1 LKMSKDFKVKFSKFK
16 EKIKLK
22 LIIKSTLTKK
32 EMMTTQFLQIN

>member
-1 LKMSKDFKVKFSKFK
+1 MSKDFKVKFSKFK

>member
-1 LKMSKDFKVKFSKFK
+1 VKFSKFK